1 MENENITND
10 DLKQYEALKPDL
22 KKVIDDGSIGLLM
35 SIILFTFLPL
45 FKINIT
51 DGLVVLA
58 SVFDAMK
65 NMAPYIVMS
74 NKYSEILL
82 VSFFVMIFV
91 SFVRGTVLSI
101 RSFILTMDID
111 TYTWKTYCKIKQGD
125 WKFSFLDSA
134 NFLLLSCLTL
144 EIIVICY
151 GVITSKSEF
160 SGYISYLSY
169 IDISVFGV
177 CLLIPQIIDVV
188 VNLIIRS
195 TKLKKIKVSI
205 LKEKHKA

>member
-10 DLKQYEALKPDL
+10 DSKQYEALKPDL

-82 VSFFVMIFV
+82 VSFFVMIVV

>member
-1 MENENITND
+1 
-10 DLKQYEALKPDL
+10 
-22 KKVIDDGSIGLLM
+22 M
-35 SIILFTFLPL
+35 S
-45 FKINIT
+45 
-51 DGLVVLA
+51 
-58 SVFDAMK
+58 S
-65 NMAPYIVMS
+65 
-74 NKYSEILL
+74 KYSDILL
-82 VSFFVMIFV
+82 VSFLGGIII
-91 SFVRGTVLSI
+91 SFCQGTMLSI
-101 RSFILTMDID
+101 RSFILEMDSD

-125 WKFSFLDSA
+125 WKFSFFDSA

-195 TKLKKIKVSI
+195 TMLKKIKVSI
-205 LKEKHKA
+205 LKEKYKA